1 MTAKVHMDL
10 NQHLRL
16 LQQQTPR
23 STHNGNVAISRTP
36 LVARRGVTRKQLH
49 ITGMASIVNI
59 NAIAI
64 SNDFSTFL
72 REQDGSEVSSCTL
85 GLTSESPASESR
97 TVRVDE
103 PLCAHELPRSFLI
116 MLCAQRAPAEVC
128 A

>member
-23 STHNGNVAISRTP
+23 STHNGNVDIRPTS

-49 ITGMASIVNI
+49 ITGMASIANI
-59 NAIAI
+59 NATAI

-72 REQDGSEVSSCTL
+72 REQDGNQVSNCTL
-85 GLTSESPASESR
+85 RLTSESPASESR
-97 TVRVDE
+97 TV
-103 PLCAHELPRSFLI
+103 
-116 MLCAQRAPAEVC
+116 
-128 A
+128 